1 MRNKTPYLNTGTNS
15 EIYLAAFI
23 LLVIAATAFLY
34 LQTQEKSDYGIF
46 PEKLGDMNI
55 ALYREG
61 DAAMAEVKSLHRGLN
76 FELEN
81 AYIANYK
88 NNKGSKAKF
97 WVSESKN
104 NEEAASLLAAMDS
117 RVGKTGMFSDS
128 MPMSMEGITVYF
140 VTGQPEVGLYHYFYV
155 KDKRVFWIQIDNQ
168 DKDYRI
174 RIVKE
179 SLKRI

>member
-1 MRNKTPYLNTGTNS
+1 MRKNKA

-23 LLVIAATAFLY
+23 ILVIAATAFLY
-34 LQTQEKSDYGIF
+34 LQTQESDYGIF

-61 DAAMAEVKSLHRGLN
+61 DVAMAEVKSLHRGLD

-81 AYIANYK
+81 AYIANYR
-88 NNKGSKAKF
+88 NSKGSRAKF
-97 WVSESKN
+97 WVSESQSS
-104 NEEAASLLAAMDS
+104 EQAASLLAAMNS
-117 RVGKTGMFSDS
+117 RVGKTGLFSDS
-128 MPMSMEGITVYF
+128 TPVSIDGISVYF
-140 VTGQPEVGLYHYFYV
+140 TAGKSPELGLYHYFYA
-155 KDKRVFWIQIDNQ
+155 KDKRVIWIQIDSP
-168 DKDYRI
+168 DEDYRL

>member
-1 MRNKTPYLNTGTNS
+1 MRKNKP
-15 EIYLAAFI
+15 EIYLAIFI
-23 LLVIAATAFLY
+23 IAVIVASALLY
-34 LQTQEKSDYGIF
+34 LQTQEKSSYGIF
-46 PEKLGDMNI
+46 PEKLGDMNL

-81 AYIANYK
+81 AYIANYRGG
-88 NNKGSKAKF
+88 GSKAKF
-97 WVSESKN
+97 WVSESRS

-128 MPMSMEGITVYF
+128 TPVSMEGVTVYF
-140 VTGQPEVGLYHYFYV
+140 TAGRSPELGLYHYFYA
-155 KDKRVFWIQIDNQ
+155 KDKRVIWVQIDNP
-168 DKDYRI
+168 DEDYRI
-174 RIVKE
+174 GIVKE